1 MRRSLYTK
9 GLRYPVWNCYNP
21 MENWLKLHV
30 WTSSVRSGCSSP
42 VKSYSLICIDVVF
55 SYTNHFFNRWGDN
68 LCSAI
73 VEKNS
78 MKCYDRIRYNKR
90 NCIVLYIIFVR
101 KLRILKFDD
110 SVIKILCYFLH
121 KFCMQMRWLQWKENI
136 KGLREE
142 GTLYQL
148 LEFSD

>member
-1 MRRSLYTK
+1 M
-9 GLRYPVWNCYNP
+9 
-21 MENWLKLHV
+21 
-30 WTSSVRSGCSSP
+30 
-42 VKSYSLICIDVVF
+42 SYFLIRITF
-55 SYTNHFFNRWGDN
+55 SIVEGITFA
-68 LCSAI
+68 LI

-121 KFCMQMRWLQWKENI
+121 KFCMQMR
-136 KGLREE
+136 
-142 GTLYQL
+142 
-148 LEFSD
+148 